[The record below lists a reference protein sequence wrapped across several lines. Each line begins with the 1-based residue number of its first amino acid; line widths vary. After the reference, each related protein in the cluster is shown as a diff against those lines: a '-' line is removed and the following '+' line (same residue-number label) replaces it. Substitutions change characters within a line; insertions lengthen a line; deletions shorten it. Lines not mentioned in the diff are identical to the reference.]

1 MPETVDATLEVK
13 TTSVAEPPT
22 EPKLPSLWRNRA
34 FTLLWGSQ
42 AMSDL
47 GSSMSGLA
55 FPLLTLAITRSP
67 VQAGVVGTT
76 GALVRLVCQLP
87 AGVVTDRF
95 ERRRLMLAADA
106 IRLAVYSI
114 LGFVVITNRVTLT
127 WIIVATVVA
136 SVFNVAHENAQM
148 GAIRNVVPLAQV
160 PEASARNEARGAAV
174 SLVGPPVGGA
184 LYGLS
189 RSLPF
194 FADAVSYVLSFI
206 GVWLVRQPMQ
216 EERKEPRGHP
226 VKELVEGVRFTFAEP
241 FLRAVLFIAAPMNL
255 AFSGLAFSIVVIL
268 QQQGT
273 PPALIGAVETIVG
286 IGALAGALLAPM
298 LVRRIPLRLLAIG
311 ISWLG
316 VALFALSATLTGSIL
331 VGVPIAIAIFF
342 GPACNAALFGYQAA
356 ITPDRLQGRVISVI
370 FLAAMSLSSVAA
382 LMGGLLVHAWGGPAA
397 ILAFAAVMSVS
408 AVSATVSKGMRS
420 MRPLSEITAAAG

>member
-1 MPETVDATLEVK
+1 
-13 TTSVAEPPT
+13 
-22 EPKLPSLWRNRA
+22 
-34 FTLLWGSQ
+34 
-42 AMSDL
+42 MSDL

-67 VQAGVVGTT
+67 VQAGVVGTA
-76 GALVRLVCQLP
+76 GALIRLVCQLP

-95 ERRRLMLAADA
+95 ERRRLMLAADV
-106 IRLAVYSI
+106 IRLAVYGI
-114 LGFVVITNRVTLT
+114 LGFVVITDRVTLT
-127 WIIVATVVA
+127 WIIVATVVS

-148 GAIRNVVPLAQV
+148 GAIRNVVPLAQL

-174 SLVGPPVGGA
+174 SLIGPPVGGA

-189 RSLPF
+189 RSVPF
-194 FADAVSYVLSFI
+194 FADAVSYLLSFI

-216 EERKEPRGHP
+216 QERTEPRGHP
-226 VKELVEGVRFTFAEP
+226 VKELVEGVKFTFAEP

-255 AFSGLAFSIVVIL
+255 AFNGLAFSIVVIL

-273 PPALIGAVETIVG
+273 PPALIGTVETIVG
-286 IGALAGALLAPM
+286 VGVLAGALLAPM
-298 LVRRIPLRLLAIG
+298 LSRRIPLRLLAIG

-316 VALFALSATLTGSIL
+316 VALIALSATLTGSIL
-331 VGVPIAIAIFF
+331 VGVPMAIAIFF

-382 LMGGLLVHAWGGPAA
+382 LLGGLLVHTWGGPAA
-397 ILAFAAVMSVS
+397 ILAFAAIITPS
-408 AVSATVSKGMRS
+408 AVAATVSKGMRK